1 MFNDIYSA
9 TYASPVPRLQQEVQ
23 ADGAD
28 ADALVDVFMVVP
40 PGPTLYIPKY
50 NRSAFLN
57 ENFIWYQSLC
67 NHEGY
72 INKQLTGYDT
82 EGRSAEIIIDHN
94 AIVAG
99 GSLFISALTT
109 SCLSLD
115 PVSKQMTVI
124 E

>member
-1 MFNDIYSA
+1 MA
-9 TYASPVPRLQQEVQ
+9 TYASPLPRTQQEVQ

-28 ADALVDVFMVVP
+28 ADALPDVFIVVP
-40 PGPTLYIPKY
+40 AGPTLHIPRY
-50 NRSAFLN
+50 SRSAFLN
-57 ENFIWYQSLC
+57 ENFIWYQPLC
-67 NHEGY
+67 NIEGY

-82 EGRSAEIIIDHN
+82 EGRSAEIIVNHN
-94 AIVAG
+94 AIADG
-99 GSLFISALTT
+99 GSLFIAALTT

>member
-1 MFNDIYSA
+1 LFNDIYSA

-23 ADGAD
+23 PDGPD
-28 ADALVDVFMVVP
+28 ADALPVVFMVVP
-40 PGPTLYIPKY
+40 PGPTLYIPRY
-50 NRSAFLN
+50 SRSAFLN
-57 ENFIWYQSLC
+57 ENFVWHQPLC
-67 NHEGY
+67 NNEGY

-82 EGRSAEIIIDHN
+82 EGRLAEIIVEHN

-99 GSLFISALTT
+99 GSLFIAALTT